1 MNIGSKFGK
10 LKDVM
15 NEMKTQNVQA
25 PPAEATKTPVKPA
38 PAELNPQETLKNPP
52 KVGSASATIKNDP
65 EAAIQAFQKAA
76 KGKQI
81 PISKSKDPNDALKSV
96 LDFAKSKLGRNE
108 MMNVFKFMGEIDSS
122 KNSAKLGKAIQE
134 KGITVEQLDLIANG
148 EFTAKD
154 YTSMINQGNAAG

>member
-1 MNIGSKFGK
+1 
-10 LKDVM
+10 M
-15 NEMKTQNVQA
+15 NEVKNQSVQA
-25 PPAEATKTPVKPA
+25 QPAEATKAPA
-38 PAELNPQETLKNPP
+38 KSAPSPAELAPKETLKNPP
-52 KVGSASATIKNDP
+52 KVGSASATLKHDP

-81 PISKSKDPNDALKSV
+81 PISDSKNPNDALKSV
-96 LDFAKSKLGRNE
+96 LDFAKSKLGRDE
-108 MMNVFKFMGEIDSS
+108 MMNVFKFMGDIDSS
-122 KNSAKLGKAIQE
+122 KNSTKLGKAIQD